1 MEILKTE
8 KLSFSYD
15 RDTKVIDGIDFA
27 LGSGESVGIIGHNGA
42 GKSTFLRL
50 LVGLETVDGGTV
62 EICGKKLGKDTIREI
77 RKNIGYVFQDS
88 DNQLFMPS
96 VMEDVMFGPLNYGM
110 DRQEA
115 IKQSAQILKDMGIY
129 HLKDKPVYK
138 LSGGEKKLVSIATI
152 LSMSCDVMLL
162 DEPSVALDPQNRK
175 LLADTLNGISCA
187 KLIAS
192 HDLDFVWDTCQK
204 VIILKNG
211 RIACLGKT
219 EEILKNEKLL
229 TENGLLPPLSLTKR

>member
-8 KLSFSYD
+8 KLSFGYD
-15 RDTKVIDGIDFA
+15 RDTKVIDSIDFT

-50 LVGLETVDGGTV
+50 LVGLETAKVGTV

-77 RKNIGYVFQDS
+77 RRNIGYVFQDS

-110 DRQEA
+110 DRRAAME
-115 IKQSAQILKDMGIY
+115 KSAQILKDMGIY
-129 HLKDKPVYK
+129 HLKDKPTYK

-175 LLADTLNGISCA
+175 LLADTLNGIGCA

-211 RIACLGKT
+211 RIVCQGKT
-219 EEILKNEKLL
+219 EDILKDEKLL
-229 TENGLLPPLSLTKR
+229 TENGLLPPLSLTRR